1 VVYVAYVAP
10 SSSSI
15 PLSPLKFTLE
25 DNPQGYSASLMQGGE
40 KEKDRVHPMKNP
52 RMIVA
57 SILALALVA
66 LAALGAITMSSSDT
80 PQTSASSAAAGSLPT
95 VSANAGE
102 VPTVTAPTGTPP
114 AELTTKDIIV
124 GTGAE
129 VLPTSTLT
137 VHYYLMTWSDGKV
150 IESSWVGQP
159 ATFAL
164 AQVVEGWQKGLPGA
178 KVGGRRLLVLPP
190 EMGYGAAGAG
200 PIGPNETLIFVV
212 DILGVS

>member
-1 VVYVAYVAP
+1 
-10 SSSSI
+10 
-15 PLSPLKFTLE
+15 
-25 DNPQGYSASLMQGGE
+25 MQRGE
-40 KEKDRVHPMKNP
+40 KEKDMVAPMKKT
-52 RMIVA
+52 RLILA
-57 SILALALVA
+57 SIIVTGLVA
-66 LAALGAITMSSSDT
+66 VIVLGGLAMNSSDT
-80 PQTSASSAAAGSLPT
+80 PASTGSLPT
-95 VSANAGE
+95 VTANAGE
-102 VPTVTAPTGTPP
+102 VPQVSKPTGTPP

-150 IESSWVGQP
+150 IESSWAGQP
-159 ATFAL
+159 ATFPL

-190 EMGYGAAGAG
+190 DMGYGAAGAG

>member
-1 VVYVAYVAP
+1 MK
-10 SSSSI
+10 
-15 PLSPLKFTLE
+15 SPRT
-25 DNPQGYSASLMQGGE
+25 
-40 KEKDRVHPMKNP
+40 
-52 RMIVA
+52 IVA

-66 LAALGAITMSSSDT
+66 LAALGAINMNSSDSTT
-80 PQTSASSAAAGSLPT
+80 PAPSESSPVSAALPT

-102 VPTVTAPTGTPP
+102 VPTVSAPTGAAPT
-114 AELTTKDIIV
+114 ELTTQDIIV

-150 IESSWVGQP
+150 IESSWIGQP
-159 ATFAL
+159 ATFPL

-212 DILGVS
+212 DIIGVS

>member
-1 VVYVAYVAP
+1 MK
-10 SSSSI
+10 
-15 PLSPLKFTLE
+15 SPRT
-25 DNPQGYSASLMQGGE
+25 
-40 KEKDRVHPMKNP
+40 
-52 RMIVA
+52 IVA

-66 LAALGAITMSSSDT
+66 LAALGAISMNSSDSTT
-80 PQTSASSAAAGSLPT
+80 PSSAASADSLPV

-102 VPTVTAPTGTPP
+102 VPTVSAPTGAAPT
-114 AELTTKDIIV
+114 ELTTKDIIV

-137 VHYYLMTWSDGKV
+137 VHYYLMTWSNGKV
-150 IESSWVGQP
+150 IESSWIGQP
-159 ATFAL
+159 ATFPL

-200 PIGPNETLIFVV
+200 PIGPNKTLIFVV
-212 DILGVS
+212 DIIGVS